1 MIAEGQRV
9 LYAGDA
15 DPFNEVGAP
24 GKVIA
29 MSGEAAHV
37 QWTGGPKQGA
47 IELMEPHEIVA
58 DRQQASAALG
68 GDHAYFEAS
77 LAVASAGDAT
87 RMQVRASYDEHGEDG
102 AISTLDESGVMAMLA
117 AYAEGAH
124 LDLLGQIHADATMR
138 SALAGLAQDER
149 DVVVAKVAAT
159 LLADVLREG

>member
-9 LYAGDA
+9 LYAGDS
-15 DPFNEVGAP
+15 DPFNEVGSP

-29 MSGEAAHV
+29 VSGEAAHV
-37 QWTGGPKQGA
+37 QWTGGPKQGS
-47 IELMEPHEIVA
+47 IELVEQHEIVA
-58 DRQQASAALG
+58 DRQQA
-68 GDHAYFEAS
+68 
-77 LAVASAGDAT
+77 VASAPADEFTAVNRHSMET
-87 RMQVRASYDEHGEDG
+87 HSARMQVRAAYDEHGESG
-102 AISTLDESGVMAMLA
+102 ALSALDESGVMAMLA

-138 SALAGLAQDER
+138 SALAGLAQDEQ